1 MDNIGNE
8 LVLVLKE
15 LEVDQIVE
23 VQKRLNE
30 MYPDDKLLSYQC
42 QMAIGMRREQE
53 KRDYIKALIEEV
65 KSAPNGAA
73 TPNGASNQITKH

>member
-1 MDNIGNE
+1 M
-8 LVLVLKE
+8 
-15 LEVDQIVE
+15 E

-65 KSAPNGAA
+65 KNREGSGEV
-73 TPNGASNQITKH
+73 K

>member
-30 MYPDDKLLSYQC
+30 MYPDAKWQ
-42 QMAIGMRREQE
+42 
-53 KRDYIKALIEEV
+53 
-65 KSAPNGAA
+65 SA
-73 TPNGASNQITKH
+73 